1 MDESYQRWIDLTDDE
16 LTPEIV
22 RETLLPLEDDV
33 WVAAACADRI
43 LNDVGTQSALLE
55 LGLLRTGQAG
65 EKIQNAME
73 EVGDKS
79 EDDSGE
85 EDSEEDGQEE
95 GKEQGATQ
103 TEADPLKRALIED
116 ETSRRLL
123 ALRLV
128 LLRRLDL
135 TRTYGELIA
144 SGALLPQ
151 TASKPG
157 ENDEDDPW
165 AEEEEKEPPVSDEAP
180 FMSLPD
186 FLATDIVYTALLFA
200 STLRFAALKQL
211 FVRHLDDLFPY
222 RLLILENIPPHVP
235 PVEYVHLLPSCN
247 YSSMKEETRLS
258 QPWRD
263 TPDWVE
269 QPNVQAALAETG
281 VQDFPQFGSF
291 GIGATE
297 RPTTGVRHE
306 LLSADELASWFK
318 HRVEAIDELGLVD
331 VALEFVQHAAALAI
345 PSLDAEGEELSLL
358 ARLVYDVPV
367 PETKLGDDDWTLDK
381 WRSMNP
387 DSVIRAYLKYSTPA
401 TVAADIRRL
410 VTPYLFVLDARR
422 QREQP
427 SPTELAQTQSDEL
440 LYGWLLNA
448 PLELAAAVFIASKAD
463 LPVAQRVVQK
473 DEDLA
478 RLALACLYGSDA
490 LDAWPTMSS
499 IFECLPAW
507 EISDSD
513 ADGPDADEAD
523 TTLASLAAF
532 VTPTTARPTTAPTD
546 LYAFF
551 RPLPARA
558 LSRALDVLDVHLE
571 SGEVL
576 ARWGVPAPL
585 RWFVQSAK
593 DASLQRA
600 WATRMARRSGG
611 EGGEMLLD
619 DMVKLSGGSLGD
631 LRGAFGMLKRDE
643 VVKIF
648 FEGLLSAGRFEQAH
662 TMLNPRGVAPPLSS
676 DAVESLCLAVSR
688 EFYDNASSG
697 NIHSGDMKLAYDWWV
712 PTLAITNPTNPSH
725 SLGVPLQ
732 TPAVIKEREFIE
744 ATSRICAFN
753 VVSRPGI
760 PITPLEIRLV
770 KDRLS
775 LIARVLSSTDD
786 AYKHTQVI
794 LDLVAKLGF
803 RGDSAAEVK
812 ALAMIA
818 DSALSAED
826 FEAAAETST
835 RMVKTTVKLR
845 AVGTGT
851 SAEAAAAAEAIEV
864 CWHTCFQLGRQTEFT
879 DIKTKMTLLAHA
891 LELCPPENV
900 GDVLN
905 AWKRLEGEKI
915 EARKAQG
922 PAIKKPP
929 VRRNR
934 GAHDLLAL
942 PDMSA
947 PLISPDAAAAAART
961 FSRVA
966 GAAANLPFAVRG
978 RLGSTTSR
986 GLDDETSSTRSRSP
1000 ESVASSAR
1008 HAFSRG
1014 VGWLIGANE

>member
-1 MDESYQRWIDLTDDE
+1 MDESYRRWIDLTDDE
-16 LTPEIV
+16 LTPELV

-33 WVAAACADRI
+33 WAAAACADRI
-43 LNDVGTQSALLE
+43 LKDVGTQSALLE
-55 LGLLRTGQAG
+55 LGLVRTGQAG
-65 EKIQNAME
+65 EKVQHALE
-73 EVGDKS
+73 ELNGKSDEERDKS
-79 EDDSGE
+79 DE
-85 EDSEEDGQEE
+85 ETENKEE
-95 GKEQGATQ
+95 GEKADEGQGAAK
-103 TEADPLKRALIED
+103 ADPDLLKRALTED

-123 ALRLV
+123 GLRLV

-135 TRTYGELIA
+135 TRTYGELVA
-144 SGALLPQ
+144 NGALLSQLAPK
-151 TASKPG
+151 ADAG
-157 ENDEDDPW
+157 DEDDPW
-165 AEEEEKEPPVSDEAP
+165 AEVGEDEERSLSNDESP
-180 FMSLPD
+180 FMSLVD
-186 FLATDIVYTALLFA
+186 FLTTDIVYTALLFA
-200 STLRFAALKQL
+200 SVQRFSALKVL
-211 FVRHLDDLFPY
+211 FTRHLTDLFPF
-222 RLLILENIPPHVP
+222 RLLILESIPVHVP
-235 PVEYVHLLPSCN
+235 PVEYVDLLPSCN
-247 YSSMKEETRLS
+247 YSTMQEETRLS

-263 TPDWVE
+263 TQDWVE
-269 QPNVQAALAETG
+269 RANVQAALAETG
-281 VQDFPQFGSF
+281 IQDFPQFDLV
-291 GIGATE
+291 GAAE
-297 RPTTGVRHE
+297 RPTMGIQDK
-306 LLSADELASWFK
+306 LLGAEELAGWFK
-318 HRVEAIDELGLVD
+318 RRVKAIDELGLVD
-331 VALEFVQHAAALAI
+331 VALEFVQHAAALAVTG
-345 PSLDAEGEELSLL
+345 LDAEGEELSLL
-358 ARLVYDVPV
+358 ARLVYDVPI
-367 PETKLGDDDWTLDK
+367 PEDKSGDEDWTLDK
-381 WRSMNP
+381 WRDMDP
-387 DSVIRAYLKYSTPA
+387 AAVVRAYLKYSTS
-401 TVAADIRRL
+401 TTIVADIRRL

-422 QREQP
+422 QREQSTP
-427 SPTELAQTQSDEL
+427 SELAQNPSDEL
-440 LYGWLLNA
+440 LYGWLLGA
-448 PLELAAAVFIASKAD
+448 PLELAAAVFIGSKAD
-463 LPVAQRVVQK
+463 LPAAQRVIQK

-507 EISDSD
+507 EISDSEL
-513 ADGPDADEAD
+513 DGPDADEAD

-532 VTPTTARPTTAPTD
+532 VTPTTARPTTAPAD

-558 LSRALDVLDVHLE
+558 LSRALDILDVHLE

-593 DASLQRA
+593 DPNLQRS
-600 WATRMARRSGG
+600 WATRMARRGG
-611 EGGEMLLD
+611 GDGGEMLLD
-619 DMVKLSGGSLGD
+619 DMIKLSGGSLGD

-662 TMLNPRGVAPPLSS
+662 TMLHPRGGPPPLSS
-676 DAVESLCLAVSR
+676 DAVESLCLSVSR
-688 EFYDNASSG
+688 EFYDNANSG
-697 NIHSGDMKLAYDWWV
+697 NIHSGDMKLAYDC
-712 PTLAITNPTNPSH
+712 
-725 SLGVPLQ
+725 LGVPIP
-732 TPAVIKEREFIE
+732 TSTVIKEREFIE

-803 RGDSAAEVK
+803 RGDPAAEVK

-826 FEAAAETST
+826 FDAAAETST
-835 RMVKTTVKLR
+835 RMVKTAAKLR
-845 AVGTGT
+845 AIGTGT
-851 SAEAAAAAEAIEV
+851 PAEAAAADEAIEV
-864 CWHTCFQLGRQTEFT
+864 CWHTCFQLGRQTEFADT
-879 DIKTKMTLLAHA
+879 KAKMTLLAHA

-900 GDVLN
+900 GDVLG
-905 AWKRLEGEKI
+905 AWKRLEGEKM
-915 EARKAQG
+915 EAHKARG
-922 PAIKKPP
+922 PAAKP
-929 VRRNR
+929 VRRKR
-934 GAHDLLAL
+934 GASDLLMI

-966 GAAANLPFAVRG
+966 GAAANFPFSVRG
-978 RLGSTTSR
+978 RLGSTASR
-986 GLDDETSSTRSRSP
+986 GFEDDASSTRSRSP

-1014 VGWLIGANE
+1014 VGWLIGADG